1 MSWDKRLADP
11 NATVREP
18 RRAFDV
24 AAGLSRLAQDAGYG
38 CASPVRPTREVVPA
52 RDRLEVLSR
61 WTLTQAGAAAHV
73 KDLTTCIGDN
83 GFGNL
88 TFEFTRWID
97 LDIDGVQV
105 FACMLYLARHPE
117 SAQFWWKLAAGAGHL
132 GAAYCLYLHH
142 LSCGEL
148 REAEL
153 WKGQLQAPDGTSEN
167 FFDVLESFA
176 GYRMRHD
183 RLNPVPTGCLA
194 EFERLAERHE
204 GDGLVYRPDRRLAD
218 RLHDLAGRH

>member
-38 CASPVRPTREVVPA
+38 CAPPVRPTREVVPA

-97 LDIDGVQV
+97 LDIGRSRPSVRGPSR
-105 FACMLYLARHPE
+105 AGTGRGGGRRPRPPAT
-117 SAQFWWKLAAGAGHL
+117 AGA
-132 GAAYCLYLHH
+132 
-142 LSCGEL
+142 
-148 REAEL
+148 R
-153 WKGQLQAPDGTSEN
+153 
-167 FFDVLESFA
+167 
-176 GYRMRHD
+176 
-183 RLNPVPTGCLA
+183 
-194 EFERLAERHE
+194 
-204 GDGLVYRPDRRLAD
+204 RPPS
-218 RLHDLAGRH
+218 